1 MIASTSFDT
10 FKAWE
15 MSSAPLITPSAWR
28 QVSSISVPAGYCPCI
43 FRETQDFMM
52 SDVEKEE
59 KRDMPNSEII
69 PKTEVQDL
77 TVCPEYQEKE
87 SREIVNEES
96 DEGKP
101 FVGIEGELDFEDET
115 LSPQKTEKSEDQ
127 NSASNEVDTQ
137 HTQTQKTV
145 ESPENQEEGECA
157 PENQEEG
164 ECAPENQEE
173 GECPP
178 ETPNGKSIEDGEDD
192 GECSDDDDLE
202 EGELKDQ
209 DESPKEKQ
217 KQVCRFF
224 NRGVCFYGLQCRFL
238 HLNSDLKG
246 NYNMFAPTSRTY
258 DQTIG
263 NVIVPTGQ
271 IGIMHNQHRSA
282 VRSAP
287 EFLPGPPIMPSNHS
301 EFSEESAW
309 ERGLKEAKELVKKAS
324 KRKLDPDFE
333 NKRLNLGLNANER
346 NNVEMNDKEN
356 DGKYQKKKKE
366 EKKNDLFKYEPP
378 YCDVPYDRDPR
389 GQYERR
395 FENFEIRYTDHGS
408 GEKGGRGLKKKTRR
422 KSSEKTDNTP
432 RFDQRDWRND
442 RNEDAAKG
450 RGEAYF
456 DPWRRSK
463 SPKIQR
469 PRERSRSFGSCSS
482 VSSYSSRSSCS
493 YSRSSSRSSRE
504 CSKRGRSPIYSRSS
518 RSSRSLSMDSVSSA
532 STSVSHSSSGESLIT
547 PAQQAALLRAQAENP
562 PVKSESIPGH
572 PPGGLFFQSKKFDKI
587 TIGLKNPEYDP
598 FEEEFQNSGPMAPEF
613 PISSDVQNPIPGVE
627 RERAKEPVKSL
638 HPPKQQIKLTLLN
651 KNPTQSKLIT
661 LPKKDLELNRVQ
673 TDITTRSLS
682 RTREKEKCLRGAEKE
697 DLVVVLIEMEETVDS
712 VMNVEDLKEKLMQS
726 KAYLE
731 DEEFVKDFLD
741 TTIDERLEEEERRKR
756 DEEHSTKME
765 EYRKREEEYRKKA
778 EEPHLERKQEL
789 EFAIIEARRKK
800 EIEFRIREARHKEEM
815 EARHRAEVARLMAG
829 EETRLKS
836 GKKESRTVE
845 ED

>member
-1 MIASTSFDT
+1 MGFILYFNALM
-10 FKAWE
+10 KE
-15 MSSAPLITPSAWR
+15 
-28 QVSSISVPAGYCPCI
+28 VPKNKLLY
-43 FRETQDFMM
+43 FMKLWHFMM
-52 SDVEKEE
+52 SDVEQVE
-59 KRDMPNSEII
+59 KWDMPNSEII
-69 PKTEVQDL
+69 PKTEVQDS
-77 TVCPEYQEKE
+77 TVCPEQQAENE
-87 SREIVNEES
+87 SGEILNEES
-96 DEGKP
+96 EEGKP
-101 FVGIEGELDFEDET
+101 FVGLEGELDFEDET
-115 LSPQKTEKSEDQ
+115 LSPQKTEKRDDQ
-127 NSASNEVDTQ
+127 NLASNEVDTQ
-137 HTQTQKTV
+137 QTQPPKTV
-145 ESPENQEEGECA
+145 ENHEKKEDGECA
-157 PENQEEG
+157 PEKPDEK
-164 ECAPENQEE
+164 
-173 GECPP
+173 
-178 ETPNGKSIEDGEDD
+178 TIEDGEDD

-258 DQTIG
+258 DPTVG

-282 VRSAP
+282 VRSVP
-287 EFLPGPPIMPSNHS
+287 DFLPGPPIMPSNHP
-301 EFSEESAW
+301 EFPEESAW

-366 EKKNDLFKYEPP
+366 EKKNDLFKYDPP

-395 FENFEIRYTDHGS
+395 FENFEIRYTDRGS
-408 GEKGGRGLKKKTRR
+408 GERGGRGLKKKTRR
-422 KSSEKTDNTP
+422 KSTEKTDKTP
-432 RFDQRDWRND
+432 RFGQRDWRND

-463 SPKIQR
+463 SPKTR
-469 PRERSRSFGSCSS
+469 RSRERSRSFGSCSS

-504 CSKRGRSPIYSRSS
+504 CCSRRGRSPVYSRSS

-562 PVKSESIPGH
+562 PVKIDSIPGH
-572 PPGGLFFQSKKFDKI
+572 PPGGLFFQSKKIDKI

-598 FEEEFQNSGPMAPEF
+598 YEEQFQNSGPGMAPEF
-613 PISSDVQNPIPGVE
+613 PISSNVQNPIPGVE
-627 RERAKEPVKSL
+627 KERAKEPVKSL

-651 KNPTQSKLIT
+651 KNPQSKLSN
-661 LPKKDLELNRVQ
+661 LPKKDLELNRVMQ
-673 TDITTRSLS
+673 TDEVSKLCGFNLGDNQPVVARPVTPPPPLPPGVLMKPLPLPAVVPKKSASS
-682 RTREKEKCLRGAEKE
+682 RRDELLKQLKA
-697 DLVVVLIEMEETVDS
+697 
-712 VMNVEDLKEKLMQS
+712 VED
-726 KAYLE
+726 A
-731 DEEFVKDFLD
+731 
-741 TTIDERLEEEERRKR
+741 IARKR
-756 DEEHSTKME
+756 AK
-765 EYRKREEEYRKKA
+765 
-778 EEPHLERKQEL
+778 
-789 EFAIIEARRKK
+789 FC
-800 EIEFRIREARHKEEM
+800 
-815 EARHRAEVARLMAG
+815 
-829 EETRLKS
+829 
-836 GKKESRTVE
+836 
-845 ED
+845 